1 MKKRS
6 LKFHKSIQ
14 SRLEQTQ
21 VFFPVLLLLFF
32 CFLLGSV
39 LGCFV
44 GSGVNEETKEIT
56 ELISHNTAVDFSKFL
71 RNFFTAGQYHMI
83 ALLAATSIIGV
94 FIIPLL
100 SFLRG
105 YFLSCTAA
113 AVIVSL
119 PEKGIAAALI
129 SCGINALL
137 TVPSLFL
144 LELDGFGLS
153 MRLKSLSSGKSYY
166 FSNKNIPYHLGIC
179 AVCIIV
185 AAAAECTLI
194 PFLLSYIF

>member
-6 LKFHKSIQ
+6 LKFHKLVR
-14 SRLEQTQ
+14 SRMEQPQ
-21 VFFPVLLLLFF
+21 IFLPVLILLFF

-44 GSGVNEETKEIT
+44 GSSVNEEATEIAG
-56 ELISHNTAVDFSKFL
+56 LISGNTSVHFSGFLHNFC
-71 RNFFTAGQYHMI
+71 TAGQYHMV
-83 ALLAATSIIGV
+83 ALLAATSILGI

-144 LELDGFGLS
+144 LELDAFGLS
-153 MRLKSLSSGKSYY
+153 MRLKALSSGKSYY
-166 FSNKNIPYHLGIC
+166 FSNKNIPYHLGVCI
-179 AVCIIV
+179 VCIIV